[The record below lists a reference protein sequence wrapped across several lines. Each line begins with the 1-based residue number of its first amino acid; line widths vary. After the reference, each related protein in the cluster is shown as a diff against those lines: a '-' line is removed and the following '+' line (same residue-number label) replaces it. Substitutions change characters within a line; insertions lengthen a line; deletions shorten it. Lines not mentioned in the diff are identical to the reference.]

1 MNVMKDTKNN
11 AFPLLQV
18 GAMVEKGTWLYVYLD
33 AVVDPYDD
41 CVFIKQI
48 ARPKDVLDLCTK
60 VSEKLKHHPRVYNMR
75 PRIANGHVIL
85 ELNCI

>member
-11 AFPLLQV
+11 SIPLIQI
-18 GAMVEKGTWLYVYLD
+18 GSMVDKGTWVYIYLD
-33 AVVDPYDD
+33 AHDD

-48 ARPKDVLDLCTK
+48 SRPQDVLILCTK

-75 PRIANGHVIL
+75 PRIANCRVIL
-85 ELNCI
+85 EVNCI

>member
-1 MNVMKDTKNN
+1 MNVMEDTKNN

-18 GAMVEKGTWLYVYLD
+18 GAMVEIGTWLYVYLD
-33 AVVDPYDD
+33 AYDD

-48 ARPKDVLDLCTK
+48 SRPKDVLDLCTK

-75 PRIANGHVIL
+75 PRIANCHVIL
-85 ELNCI
+85 EVNCI